1 VKFLKTILF
10 AAVAIL
16 TTSLASCGGGGS
28 NPTPPPIA
36 VSFSA
41 QPPAS
46 LTASTTTA
54 ITANVSNDNAS
65 AGVKWTVT
73 CGSSICGSF
82 NPTSTPSGIAT
93 TYEAPANIPTNN
105 TITVTATSVSDSTKS
120 ASASITITAAAG
132 ITVSFAAQAPDTL
145 VHDATTNLTAVVS
158 ADSANAGVTWSVTC
172 ESAACGSF
180 NPTSTPSNGA
190 TVYTAPAA
198 IPVGSAVTVRA
209 TSVTDTTKSAST
221 SISIVNAA
229 LADGT
234 YIFRLSGEDQ
244 YGVYYSVGAFTV
256 QSGNISGGEM
266 DYVDPNGGKTN
277 MIPASGSSLSTES
290 NGNLQIALTTGDAGV
305 GKNGVLLIRA
315 AAVSPSRALITEFD
329 AGAAATGT
337 LDLQSSKAAPSGGYA
352 FNLSGLDGND
362 PSLILGIG
370 GVISISG
377 TSVNVTKSVLD
388 YNDSGNTAQAQV
400 FTSGSV
406 TPPDSF
412 GRVTISLQP
421 SEASGLP
428 QFGLSGYIVS
438 ANRIHLIEDLDDSLE
453 GVLGGTA
460 IGQGANAG
468 NFTAA
473 SASGASYAYGV
484 NGIDTGNGG
493 LLQMGGGFGLNADGT
508 VGGALVIADLDCC
521 GSVPITGGTWT
532 IDPTGRVTISN
543 LITASN
549 IKTPLNFQLYLD
561 GNGNA
566 LELGVDQF
574 EVTAGSAFAQVGM
587 PGTGTYA
594 IGAQGFSSVNDNQ
607 PVWSAAGPIMLDN
620 ILNWSGSTDYNVF
633 GGDAQADALLSGTTN
648 TTRGLLQINGLDVT
662 NSGTDGY
669 GYFPIDASRLIAI
682 EVDNNQLGLIYIE
695 AVTPANQ

>member
-1 VKFLKTILF
+1 VKSLKTILF
-10 AAVAIL
+10 AAVAVL
-16 TTSLASCGGGGS
+16 TMSLASCGGGGS
-28 NPTPPPIA
+28 DPTPPPIA

-41 QPPAS
+41 QPPAL
-46 LTASTTTA
+46 LTVSTTTA
-54 ITANVSNDNAS
+54 ITANVSNDS
-65 AGVKWTVT
+65 SGAGVKWTVT
-73 CGSSICGSF
+73 CASVSCGTF
-82 NPTSTPSGIAT
+82 NPTSTPSGVAA

-105 TITVTATSVSDSTKS
+105 TVTVTVTSVSDSTKS

-132 ITVSFAAQAPDTL
+132 ITVSFAAQPPATL
-145 VHDATTNLTAVVS
+145 VHGATTNLTAVVS

-172 ESAACGSF
+172 GSAACGSF
-180 NPTSTPSNGA
+180 NPAFTPSNGA
-190 TVYTAPAA
+190 TVYSAPAT
-198 IPVGSAVTVRA
+198 IPVGSAVAVKA
-209 TSVTDTTKSAST
+209 TSVTDTTKSASA
-221 SISIVNAA
+221 SITIVNAA

-244 YGVYYSVGAFTV
+244 YGVYYSAGAFTV

-266 DYVDPNGGKTN
+266 DYVDQNGGKTDT
-277 MIPASGSSLSTES
+277 IPTSGSSLSTES
-290 NGNLQIALTTGDAGV
+290 NGNLQIALATGDAGV
-305 GKNGVLLIRA
+305 GKNGVLTIRA
-315 AAVSPSRALITEFD
+315 AIVSPSRALITQFD
-329 AGAAATGT
+329 TDAAATGT
-337 LDLQSSKAAPSGGYA
+337 LDLQTSNAAPSGGYA
-352 FNLSGLDGND
+352 FNLSGLDGNN
-362 PSLILGIG
+362 PSLVLGIG
-370 GVISISG
+370 GVISING
-377 TSVNVTKSVLD
+377 TSVNVANSVLD
-388 YNDSGNTAQAQV
+388 YNDSGSTAQAQAL
-400 FTSGSV
+400 TSGSV
-406 TPPDSF
+406 TAPDSF

-428 QFGLSGYIVS
+428 QFGLSGYIVG

-468 NFTAA
+468 NFTRA

-508 VGGALVIADLDCC
+508 VGGDLVIADLDCC

-532 IDPTGRVTISN
+532 IDPTGRVAISN
-543 LITASN
+543 LVTASN
-549 IKTPLNFQLYLD
+549 LKTPLTFQLYLD

-566 LELGVDQF
+566 LELGVDQY
-574 EVTAGSAFAQVGM
+574 EVTAGSAFAQMGM

-607 PVWSAAGPIMLDN
+607 PAWSAAGPITLDN
-620 ILNWSGSTDYNVF
+620 VLNWSGSTDYNVF
-633 GGDAQADALLSGTTN
+633 GDGAQANVLLSGTTN
-648 TTRGLLQINGLDVT
+648 TAQGLLHISGLDVT

-695 AVTPANQ
+695 AVTPTNQ